1 MKLTRVFRKLSARK
15 RAGYERSKIF
25 LRRDNQLGNSVNLDG
40 SVARGVTEGGR
51 SPTGGTFLAT
61 ARTHI
66 GVHAVW

>member
-1 MKLTRVFRKLSARK
+1 VVLNGLHGHLLALRRPQ
-15 RAGYERSKIF
+15 
-25 LRRDNQLGNSVNLDG
+25 LRRDNQLGRSVNQDG
-40 SVARGVTEGGR
+40 SVARSVTEGGR

>member
-1 MKLTRVFRKLSARK
+1 MTYEAVTLSIAKIRYRV
-15 RAGYERSKIF
+15 
-25 LRRDNQLGNSVNLDG
+25 RRDNQLGNSVNLDG